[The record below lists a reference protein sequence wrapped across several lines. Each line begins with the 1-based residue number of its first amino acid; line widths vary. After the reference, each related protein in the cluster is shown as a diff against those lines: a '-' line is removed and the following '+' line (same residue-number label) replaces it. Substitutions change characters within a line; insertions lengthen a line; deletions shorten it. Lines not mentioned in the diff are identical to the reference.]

1 MSGSYHPLYK
11 DALKMTM
18 TGIARYLLVDHQG
31 ANNDGNTADRALL
44 DCIVLLIEVGNEGGA
59 VMTPIRL

>member
-1 MSGSYHPLYK
+1 
-11 DALKMTM
+11 MTM
-18 TGIARYLLVDHQG
+18 TGMARYLLVDHQG

-59 VMTPIRL
+59 VMTAIRL